1 MADSTVNLA
10 EIHEFYV
17 GMYLLCAFL
26 KATDFALFNISIDDT
41 H

>member
-26 KATDFALFNISIDDT
+26 KAIDFAWLST
-41 H
+41 S